1 MKMICSSLLLFLG
14 TPFLTGSLQ
23 AQLDLFSPQQRV
35 EFTPEWHG
43 ERFPDG
49 RPNVPDSVLVTVDE
63 AWDVLQDAQFLNQF
77 EGGWKVLNPV
87 SAWLAGSS
95 PRC

>member
-1 MKMICSSLLLFLG
+1 
-14 TPFLTGSLQ
+14 
-23 AQLDLFSPQQRV
+23 
-35 EFTPEWHG
+35 
-43 ERFPDG
+43 
-49 RPNVPDSVLVTVDE
+49 VTVDE